1 MTGHKHTRD
10 LRAPGEDSGKPS
22 AQHAEASVPP
32 GHVPVQAVGQR
43 LAQLARELQREQD
56 PQAVMERIVAAV
68 VELVPGA
75 EDATITRVH
84 ARRHVFSQASAKE
97 WGIQLDQLQDETG
110 EGPCLDA
117 LYEAQTV
124 RVRDLATDER
134 WPRLAERAAAAG
146 LRSVMGFQLF
156 VEGDNLGSLD
166 LISTSPD
173 VFDDESEDIGQ
184 LFAAH
189 ASIAIADVEQL
200 AHVRTGLQNRDVIGQ
215 AKGILMERH
224 RLSADQSFALLVR
237 VSQES
242 NRKLREVAEELATTG
257 QLVR

>member
-1 MTGHKHTRD
+1 MSGHEHPRD
-10 LRAPGEDSGKPS
+10 IRAPGEDSGKPS
-22 AQHAEASVPP
+22 VQHAVSSASPS
-32 GHVPVQAVGQR
+32 HVPVQAVGQR

-56 PQAVMERIVAAV
+56 PQAVMNRIVAAV
-68 VELVPGA
+68 AELVPGA

-84 ARRHVFSQASAKE
+84 DRRHVFSQASAKE
-97 WGIQLDQLQDETG
+97 WGMQLDRLQDETG

-124 RVRDLATDER
+124 RVGDLATDER

-146 LRSVMGFQLF
+146 LRSMLCFQLF

-189 ASIAIADVEQL
+189 AAIAIADAEQL
-200 AHVRTGLQNRDVIGQ
+200 AHVRAGLAARDVIGQ
-215 AKGILMERH
+215 AKGVLMERYK
-224 RLSADQSFALLVR
+224 LTADQAFALLVR
-237 VSQES
+237 ASQDS

-257 QLVR
+257 QLNR